1 MAGRP
6 SDDQGFNKSERLRRR
21 GEFLAAQRAGERIQ
35 LQDLV
40 VLTLQRPGA
49 RRLGV
54 TVSKKV
60 GKAVCRN
67 RIKRWLRE
75 AWRRRKHA
83 FPVGLDLVVV
93 ARSSA
98 ARASF
103 ALLDRQLGALAER
116 LRRRPSQRGGTQ
128 G

>member
-6 SDDQGFNKSERLRRR
+6 VNDQGFKKSERLRRR
-21 GEFLAAQRAGERIQ
+21 GEFLAAQRGGERMQ

-40 VLTLQRPGA
+40 VLTLVRPGA
-49 RRLGV
+49 RRLGL

-75 AWRRRKHA
+75 AWRRRKHT
-83 FPVGLDLVVV
+83 FPVGIDLVVV

-98 ARASF
+98 ALASF
-103 ALLDRQLGALAER
+103 ALLDRQLEALAER
-116 LRRRPSQRGGTQ
+116 LRRRLAQRHGARA
-128 G
+128 